1 METNAFS
8 PCRRDFS
15 PDAFL
20 PDRVETSTPQPH
32 PPEQTDPMETN
43 PSSPIRR
50 SACGVCLA
58 AALLA
63 SPLQAMSAASTDTQ
77 GQGATLH
84 AEFAYDPAQRRLRVD
99 YRVRNTGD
107 APLAVFDRGD
117 RHAVASGRQRAGAVG
132 APAWKDVGDGAI
144 ELSHLAQPL
153 PRPAPVSPPTP
164 LALKLAPGAQAA
176 GSFEFALPGELEP
189 KRIRWCLGVAA
200 FELDQLDMPQ
210 RYGEVEV
217 WRASFA
223 LAQTQQRL
231 CTPWFDP
238 VRSRFAS

>member
-1 METNAFS
+1 
-8 PCRRDFS
+8 
-15 PDAFL
+15 
-20 PDRVETSTPQPH
+20 
-32 PPEQTDPMETN
+32 METN

-50 SACGVCLA
+50 GACGVCLA

-63 SPLQAMSAASTDTQ
+63 NPLQAMSADRIETQ

-84 AEFAYDPAQRRLRVD
+84 AEFAYDPARRTLRVD
-99 YRVRNTGD
+99 YRVRNTG
-107 APLAVFDRGD
+107 AAALAVFDRGD

-132 APAWKDVGDGAI
+132 APAWRDSGDGAI
-144 ELSHLAQPL
+144 ELSHIAQPL

-176 GSFEFALPGELEP
+176 GSFEFALPGEVEP

-200 FELDQLDMPQ
+200 FQPDQLDRPQ
-210 RYGEVEV
+210 RHGEVEI
-217 WRASFA
+217 WRAAFA
-223 LAQTQQRL
+223 LARTQQRL

-238 VRSRFAS
+238 VRSKFAS